1 MNIKKLK
8 ESEKEFL
15 KTYPDGFKDAK
26 MEAIAKKHKM
36 DKMVTFTQDSFK
48 KTNFKNTQHVLDNMI
63 KVVSRS
69 SMVSVFE
76 KPKFR
81 DFVLALDEKNEID
94 LAKSLNW
101 LLHGNT
107 QKGFELMIK
116 VLKSGKLAKWTLL
129 TIWLTYYKPT
139 EEVFVKPTTAK
150 GVIQYFELNDIVYK
164 PTPTWDFY
172 ITYKQYITSMKS
184 KVKTSLSPSNAAFS
198 GFLMMSLK

>member
-1 MNIKKLK
+1 
-8 ESEKEFL
+8 
-15 KTYPDGFKDAK
+15 
-26 MEAIAKKHKM
+26 
-36 DKMVTFTQDSFK
+36 MVHFTQEAFK
-48 KTNFKNTQHVLDNMI
+48 KTNFKNTQQVLDNMI

-81 DFVLALDEKNEID
+81 DYVLALNEKDEENLI
-94 LAKSLNW
+94 KSLKW

-107 QKGFELMIK
+107 QKGFELMLE
-116 VLKSGKLAKWTLL
+116 VLKPGKLAKWTLV

-150 GVIQYFELNDIVYK
+150 GVIQYFDLKYIIYK
-164 PTPTWDFY
+164 PTPTWAFY
-172 ITYKQYITSMKS
+172 TAYKQYITSMKS